1 MINMIHMKS
10 MKLIKIQKVQ
20 KKFLN
25 KKLSRIPKEISLVG
39 DLSTERALIKKVIIY
54 IFNQNKI

>member
-1 MINMIHMKS
+1 MKS
-10 MKLIKIQKVQ
+10 MILIKIQKVQ

-39 DLSTERALIKKVIIY
+39 DLSTERALIKKV
-54 IFNQNKI
+54 

>member
-1 MINMIHMKS
+1 MIHMKS

-25 KKLSRIPKEISLVG
+25 KKLGRIPKEISLIG
-39 DLSTERALIKKVIIY
+39 NLSPKRALIKKEIKLITNNLV
-54 IFNQNKI
+54 